1 MVNLNGHE
9 VGNGGY
15 SQRTPKAC
23 LGLLYSEADIR
34 WCQLRIP
41 ARAIDQGRHAQSVER
56 DRQRTGVDRRRRL

>member
-23 LGLLYSEADIR
+23 LGLLYSEGGFLLEL
-34 WCQLRIP
+34 LRISTP
-41 ARAIDQGRHAQSVER
+41 AIATSCPGRSQAQCAAANVY
-56 DRQRTGVDRRRRL
+56 GA